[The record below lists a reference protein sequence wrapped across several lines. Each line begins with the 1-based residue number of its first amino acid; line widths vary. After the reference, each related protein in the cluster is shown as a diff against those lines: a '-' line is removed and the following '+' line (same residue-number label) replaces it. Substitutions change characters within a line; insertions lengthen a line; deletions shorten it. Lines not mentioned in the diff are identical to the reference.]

1 MVNVANSDSRIN
13 LSKATCLAVDDSAM
27 ALQVL
32 SQVLSGFGIGRL
44 LKSVTSSDAQRIA
57 KENALDLIIID
68 GHMPNMDGY
77 EFIQWLR
84 READN
89 ENRFVPIL
97 LLTGETRLSH
107 VFRGRDCG
115 ANFVV
120 AKPISPKVLL
130 DRIYWMAR
138 DAREFIEAETY
149 VGPDRRFKRE
159 GPPSGVA
166 GRRRNDSADNVQGP
180 ERDLSVDDSAAV
192 KIAID

>member
-1 MVNVANSDSRIN
+1 MDRPKLTRELIAATAAAFCESNSWHSNQAED
-13 LSKATCLAVDDSAM
+13 LARVC
-27 ALQVL
+27 
-32 SQVLSGFGIGRL
+32 RN
-44 LKSVTSSDAQRIA
+44 
-57 KENALDLIIID
+57 E
-68 GHMPNMDGY
+68 NMDGY

-130 DRIYWMAR
+130 DRMTCGTI
-138 DAREFIEAETY
+138 
-149 VGPDRRFKRE
+149 
-159 GPPSGVA
+159 
-166 GRRRNDSADNVQGP
+166 
-180 ERDLSVDDSAAV
+180 VDEP
-192 KIAID
+192 K